1 MRKARFRG
9 RELDIGMLITRI
21 RTYLEDKKFEV
32 SIEYPSE
39 YAPRWHV
46 QASKTGKFRTI
57 SGTRRSTNISIEGDP
72 NDFEI
77 QLSTGELG
85 KNLAV
90 SSSIVAVPT
99 FGLAIPVSATV
110 VAAMGN
116 RFTND
121 LWSHILQ
128 QIDLLSNNVV
138 DVSSPTRNQPEERYF
153 NTAMSMERQQP
164 TYGNKYCGDCGNSV
178 SENMRFCSHCGRKL

>member
-9 RELDIGMLITRI
+9 RELEIGMLITRV

-39 YAPRWHV
+39 YAPWWLV
-46 QASKTGKFRTI
+46 QASKGGKFRTI
-57 SGTRRSTNISIEGDP
+57 SGTRRSTNIRIEGDP
-72 NDFEI
+72 NDFEV
-77 QLSTGELG
+77 QLGTGELG
-85 KNLAV
+85 KNLLV
-90 SSSIVAVPT
+90 SSSIAAVPT

-110 VAAMGN
+110 VATMGR

-121 LWSHILQ
+121 LWEHILQ

-138 DVSSPTRNQPEERYF
+138 NVTSPTRNQSEIYS
-153 NTAMSMERQQP
+153 NTSISMERQQP
-164 TYGNKYCGDCGNSV
+164 TYGYRYCGECGNSV